1 MVLLAGLAAA
11 SIVYAVNVVRV
22 PQYRSVARL
31 LITPNPQLYEG
42 RDFLAAL
49 ETLERTG
56 IQTTFEEV
64 LNSDR
69 IRAAA
74 LNTFPFPTGSREYY
88 LVETASLESANVLL
102 VTAEGPSPTA
112 TAQLSNEVVRQG
124 LGYLANRY
132 PMYLLEVLDDAG
144 PAARPF
150 APLMLRDVA
159 LALLAGST
167 LGAAFVL
174 VVSRLATARNREA

>member
-1 MVLLAGLAAA
+1 MSRSRRKLSEKVPSKRPRRRVLDRATIVLLAGLAAA

-31 LITPNPQLYEG
+31 LITPNPQLYQG

-74 LNTFPFPTGSREYY
+74 LTTVPFPTGSREYY
-88 LVETASLESANVLL
+88 RVETTSLESAN
-102 VTAEGPSPTA
+102 
-112 TAQLSNEVVRQG
+112 
-124 LGYLANRY
+124 
-132 PMYLLEVLDDAG
+132 
-144 PAARPF
+144 
-150 APLMLRDVA
+150 
-159 LALLAGST
+159 
-167 LGAAFVL
+167 
-174 VVSRLATARNREA
+174 